1 MAIYHLTES
10 ARNDVLAISIFTI
23 ETFGEAQAR
32 RYHQGL
38 ETAFRFLAENP
49 EAARE
54 RVEIDPPV
62 RAHPYQAHMIIY
74 EINNDNEVVILRVVH
89 GSSDWQ

>member
-1 MAIYHLTES
+1 MATYQLTES
-10 ARNDVLAISIFTI
+10 AKNDILAISVFTI

-38 ETAFRFLAENP
+38 ETAFRFLADNP

-54 RVEIDPPV
+54 RFEIDPPI
-62 RAHPYQAHMIIY
+62 RAYPYQSHIIIY
-74 EINNDNEVVILRVVH
+74 EINSDGDVIILRVVH